1 MAEKSKQSNG
11 KGSGR
16 GGRREGAGRKPGK
29 ANEKTRLVSER
40 ILEERLA
47 SNKKQPLEVM
57 LDNMEF
63 ALNEAGDLM
72 KKIIEMKPGEEGGMD
87 ALKSLLRLRS
97 MAQECAKDA
106 APYVH
111 PRLSSVEHSG
121 SLAVSHEQALA
132 ALAAAE
138 EQEDEEDHVVTH

>member
-29 ANEKTRLVSER
+29 ANQKTRLVSER
-40 ILEERLA
+40 ILEERMA
-47 SNKKQPLEVM
+47 AGKQQPLEVM
-57 LDNMEF
+57 LANMEF
-63 ALNEAGDLM
+63 ALNEAGQLLEKIVNSPEGADIDTFKALM
-72 KKIIEMKPGEEGGMD
+72 
-87 ALKSLLRLRS
+87 RFRS

-111 PRLSSVEHSG
+111 PKLASVEHSG
-121 SLAVSHEQALA
+121 SVTLTHEEALA
-132 ALAAAE
+132 QLAAGLG
-138 EQEDEEDHVVTH
+138 DGDGEEDVVTH